1 MYSEE
6 GTLNTRPRNSRAFNA
21 YRHGL
26 TGHVLVIEPG
36 EEVAYKQHCQGIHQ
50 SLAPVGT
57 LEIDLAQSV
66 ADDRWRL
73 KRAAAIES
81 NLFSLGLNRAD
92 DLLSDNPAV
101 DTALHTARL
110 WYNVSKELERLT
122 LYESRIQR
130 HIEKN
135 LALIRQ
141 LQQARREAL
150 QKLVEET
157 AALGESYE
165 FPPEVIPGQFD
176 SSSAQIQRLAR
187 HHRTLSQ
194 AKNQPRRV
202 A

>member
-6 GTLNTRPRNSRAFNA
+6 GTLSPKPRNSRAFNA

-36 EEVAYKQHCQGIHQ
+36 EELAYKQHCEGIHQ

-57 LEIDLAQSV
+57 LELDLVQSI

-81 NLFSLGLNRAD
+81 NLFALGLNRAD
-92 DLLSDNPAV
+92 DTLSGNAAV

-110 WYNVSKELERLT
+110 WYTVGKELERMT

-135 LALIRQ
+135 LALVRQ
-141 LQQARREAL
+141 LQSDRREAL
-150 QKLVEET
+150 QKLVAE
-157 AALGESYE
+157 AAVLGDAYT
-165 FPPEVIPGQFD
+165 FPPEALPPHFVF
-176 SSSAQIQRLAR
+176 SEVQIRALAKHHRRLADAQKQ
-187 HHRTLSQ
+187 L
-194 AKNQPRRV
+194 RR
-202 A
+202 AA